1 MLCILRNMALVDYR
15 RALEYKVRG
24 SMAMEYNS
32 KVCGT
37 QLMSLCFHE
46 INKKNNN
53 LHHSSDLDL

>member
-1 MLCILRNMALVDYR
+1 
-15 RALEYKVRG
+15 
-24 SMAMEYNS
+24 MEYNS
-32 KVCGT
+32 KVGGT